1 MQKFCKAGLF
11 VFIMVAMAGVTTWAA
26 PPKDSGQAKGP
37 GPGWGFKRISNTDPK
52 LPRILLVG
60 DSIANGYHK
69 RVAELLKGKANV
81 DLYITPKNV
90 ASRDAAKDLEAVLV
104 KYGPYRVIHFN
115 ESGLHA
121 WQKDAVAEGKYG
133 PLFAKYLK
141 DLQEHAGQA
150 TLIWATSTPVTIKDK
165 PGELDAEVD
174 ATVMAHNDAA
184 RKIIEEQKIAV
195 DDLHALMMDKL
206 KLARG
211 DRFHWTAAG
220 FNVLADAVAQNIDKA
235 LKSQ

>member
-1 MQKFCKAGLF
+1 MGIKHIHKAMLL
-11 VFIMVAMAGVTTWAA
+11 MVAILVMAATAWAD
-26 PPKDSGQAKGP
+26 PPKDNLPPDGG
-37 GPGWGFKRISNTDPK
+37 GWGFKRITNADPN
-52 LPRILLVG
+52 LPRVLLIG

-90 ASRDAAKDLEAVLV
+90 RSPKVLEDLRAALAH
-104 KYGPYRVIHFN
+104 GPYRVIHFN

-121 WQKDAVAEGKYG
+121 WQKNAIAEGQYG

-141 DLQEHAGQA
+141 DLQEHAGNA
-150 TLIWATSTPVTIKDK
+150 VLIWATSTPVTIQGK
-165 PGELDAEVD
+165 PGELDVEVD
-174 ATVMAHNDAA
+174 ATVTAHNDAA
-184 RKIIEEQKIAV
+184 RKIVEDQKIAV
-195 DDLHALMMDKL
+195 DDLHALMSDKL

-220 FNVLADAVAQNIDKA
+220 SNLQADAVVQAVQKV
-235 LKSQ
+235 LHPQ